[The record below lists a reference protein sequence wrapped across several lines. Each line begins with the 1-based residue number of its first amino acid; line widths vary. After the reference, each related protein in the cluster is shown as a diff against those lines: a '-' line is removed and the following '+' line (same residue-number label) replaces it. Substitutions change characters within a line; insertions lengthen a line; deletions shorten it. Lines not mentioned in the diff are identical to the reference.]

1 MKKTLLTLALFATGS
16 SLSHSAILSIL
27 ETGLGGDTAAIPVN
41 GGFGEDALT
50 FSDRTHE
57 HNGAAFDSATNLLS
71 TSGTDIVPLPSYLVG
86 GDYVRFANN
95 ARDNSPYSAVVTTDL
110 PSIWYLLVDNRIDGP
125 AGNNSSPNNSDPVL
139 GGPLQ
144 WVLDG
149 GWTRVN
155 TGISPNGQADY
166 TGLDESGNA
175 TGPGLGLNQ
184 FYSVYTLGAP
194 STSVTVMSNGI
205 GGNNMISL
213 VADAVPEP
221 SSVGL
226 LALAAVGLLRRR
238 RA

>member
-1 MKKTLLTLALFATGS
+1 MKKPLLTLMFFASGA
-16 SLSHSAILSIL
+16 SLSHSAILSVI
-27 ETGLGGDTAAIPVN
+27 ETGLGGDAAAIPVD
-41 GGFGEDALT
+41 GGFAEDALT

-57 HNGAAFDSATNLLS
+57 HNGAAFDAGTNLLS
-71 TSGTDIVPLPSYLVG
+71 TSGTNIVPLPSYLVG

-95 ARDNSPYSAVVTTDL
+95 ARDNSPYSAVVTTDS
-110 PSIWYLLVDNRIDGP
+110 PSLWYLLIDNRIDAV
-125 AGNNSSPNNSDPVL
+125 AGNNSSPNTSDPVL
-139 GGPLQ
+139 GGSLQ

-155 TGISPNGQADY
+155 TGISPDGQADY
-166 TGLDESGNA
+166 TGVDEGGDGSGA
-175 TGPGLGLNQ
+175 GQGLNQ
-184 FYSVYTLGAP
+184 FYSVYTLAGA
-194 STSVTVMSNGI
+194 SDSVTVMSNGI

-213 VADAVPEP
+213 VADAIPEP